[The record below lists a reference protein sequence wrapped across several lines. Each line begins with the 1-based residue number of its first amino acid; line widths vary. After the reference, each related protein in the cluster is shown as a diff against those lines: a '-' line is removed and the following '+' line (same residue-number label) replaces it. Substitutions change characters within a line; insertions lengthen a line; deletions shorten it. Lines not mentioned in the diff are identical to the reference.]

1 MSLYA
6 LLGAAEIGL
15 LFGLV
20 AFSVYLSFRVLN
32 LPDLTVDG
40 TLPLGAA
47 VAGVLIIRG
56 VDPFLATAL
65 AIGAGMAA
73 GALTAFLSVRLGILH
88 LLASILMM
96 IALFSINLRVMDRP
110 NIALI
115 GERTIVT
122 AVENRFV
129 GAPYLLPLLFLVIL
143 LAVGAL
149 LVLFLRSQIGL
160 AMRATGNNARMAA
173 ANGIDTQRLTILG
186 IAMSNGLAALAG
198 ALFAQSQG
206 AADVSMGIGTIVIGL
221 ASVIVGESLVGPRT
235 VLLAV
240 IGAALGSV
248 LYRMVIAVA
257 LNADVL
263 GLKAQDLNLITA
275 VLVTGA
281 LVVPRFRRA
290 VSRRSR
296 ERRDMAVTVRGT
308 AR

>member
-20 AFSVYLSFRVLN
+20 AFAVYLSFRVLN

-56 VDPFLATAL
+56 VDPFVATAM
-65 AIGAGMAA
+65 AVVAGMLA
-73 GALTAFLSVRLGILH
+73 GALTAILSVRLGILH

-143 LAVGAL
+143 MAVGTV

-160 AMRATGNNARMAA
+160 AMRATGNNPRMAA
-173 ANGIDTQRLTILG
+173 ANGIDTRRLTILG

-275 VLVTGA
+275 VLVTVA
-281 LVVPRFRRA
+281 LVLPRFRQA
-290 VSRRSR
+290 LTRRSR
-296 ERRDMAVTVRGT
+296 ERREMSMAVRSTPP
-308 AR
+308 